1 MNLTKITLYFQDKE
15 MEWIEPML
23 TKHYGSKPKTKEELK
38 RRLEMFIVG
47 TMFNKGFE
55 AIEHGDSYVNMEE

>member
-1 MNLTKITLYFQDKE
+1 

-23 TKHYGSKPKTKEELK
+23 TKHYGSKPKTKAELK
-38 RRLEMFIVG
+38 RRLEMFVVG